1 MPYLTQRDATQLL
14 PQIAPLGD
22 LLDRYRDA
30 TEQFAA
36 SIYETT
42 ALNGAVRDA
51 LVRNAE
57 VIESAGARFHA
68 AASRRINGLSE
79 SVEWG
84 ARIAAEGA
92 GHIRSV
98 EIPAFL

>member
-1 MPYLTQRDATQLL
+1 MPYLAQRDATQLL

-22 LLDRYRDA
+22 LLDHYRDA

-42 ALNGAVRDA
+42 AVRGATRDA

-57 VIESAGARFHA
+57 EIEGAGARMHG
-68 AASRRINGLSE
+68 AASRRINGLRE
-79 SVEWG
+79 SLELGV
-84 ARIAAEGA
+84 RVTAEGA
-92 GHIRSV
+92 AHIRSV
-98 EIPAFL
+98 EIPAIL